1 MRLKNSLVTLGQS
14 SDEVRIEAAL
24 CNDKVWFGLDA
35 KETSTQGM
43 F

>member
-24 CNDKVWFGLDA
+24 CNDKAWFGLGA
-35 KETSTQGM
+35 KEIGTQGM

>member
-14 SDEVRIEAAL
+14 SDELRIEAAL
-24 CNDKVWFGLDA
+24 CNDKACFGLSA
-35 KETSTQGM
+35 KEIGTQGM